1 MVGSQQTDCGAMYS
15 IDQIRQTP
23 NDYQSKES
31 IMYNPRKKTL
41 ARASITAA
49 LAMLLA
55 SAALA
60 QTPASQKTEATGGSE
75 SIAKMPDLNT
85 TTAGEPLHYLSTPD
99 AVISSDVLTVPPGG
113 VTRWMVHPVPAYLYV
128 LQGDLTLEFVDG
140 KRQTFHTGESL
151 LQSQTGWHR
160 GRNEGQVPLRF
171 LAVFMG
177 SKGTPVILHPPA
189 GALAAD

>member
-1 MVGSQQTDCGAMYS
+1 MVESQHADRAPSYFVDRVTH
-15 IDQIRQTP
+15 TP
-23 NDYQSKES
+23 NVDQSKES
-31 IMYNPRKKTL
+31 IMYIPRKKYL
-41 ARASITAA
+41 ASASISAA
-49 LAMLLA
+49 LAMLLTS
-55 SAALA
+55 SAPA
-60 QTPASQKTEATGGSE
+60 QTPVSPKATTGSE

-140 KRQTFHTGESL
+140 KRQIFHTGESL

-160 GRNEGQVPLRF
+160 GRNEGKVPLRF